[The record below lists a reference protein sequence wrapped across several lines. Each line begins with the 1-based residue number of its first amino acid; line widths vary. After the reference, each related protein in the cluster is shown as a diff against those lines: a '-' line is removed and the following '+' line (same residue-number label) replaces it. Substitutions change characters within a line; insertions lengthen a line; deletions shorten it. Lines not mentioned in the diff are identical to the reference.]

1 VPLLEITE
9 VSQAPP
15 SEALLASY
23 LDSPTPVTALE
34 RTTFEIGGWA
44 LGRHSKAESVELV
57 DGDEL
62 IRAIPVWVERPDVA
76 AVHPEAPATSGFW
89 SLCGTLVL
97 EREFTLDVR
106 AVLADGTRATIGSI
120 AGSREPIRTSFEP
133 QLKPLLVTSLG
144 RTGTTLLMSLLSA
157 HPAIVA
163 HRTHP
168 YEIFPA
174 RYWLHLLRVLA
185 EPADHTHSSH
195 PSSFT
200 EDIWRVGYNPFHTAP
215 VTHAPELANLF
226 GRSYVERLARFC
238 QESIDDFY
246 RATAALQEQQPDA
259 EFFVEKFQPDG
270 LPRLAWDLYPE
281 MKEIVLVR
289 DFRDLICSVF
299 AFNEKRGTVDFGR
312 DGFESDADYVRYVG
326 RRAKQLLDAAMSR
339 RDRAELVRYED
350 LATDPEGTLARVLPY
365 LGVDDDRATVQT
377 MVRAAFDHPATA
389 QHRTSSTVDES
400 IGRWKS
406 DLPESLHPVVG
417 ESLDPVLAELGY
429 EPTSAQ

>member
-15 SEALLASY
+15 SEVLLASY
-23 LDSPTPVTALE
+23 LDSPTPGTTLE
-34 RTTFEIGGWA
+34 RTTFELGGWA
-44 LGRHSKAESVELV
+44 IGRHSQVESVEV
-57 DGDEL
+57 VAREKM
-62 IRAIPVWVERPDVA
+62 IRKIPLWIERPDVA
-76 AVHPEAPATSGFW
+76 AVHPRAPATSGFW
-89 SLCGTLVL
+89 SLCGTLPL
-97 EREFTLDVR
+97 EREFRLDVR
-106 AVLADGTRATIGSI
+106 AVLADETRAVIGSI
-120 AGSREPIRTSFEP
+120 AGRREPIRTSFQP

-157 HPAIVA
+157 HPGIVA
-163 HRTHP
+163 YRSYP
-168 YEIFPA
+168 YETFPA

-185 EPADHTHSSH
+185 EPADRAHSSD
-195 PSSFT
+195 PSRFT
-200 EDIWRVGYNPFHTAP
+200 ADLWQVGYNPFHSAP
-215 VTHAPELANLF
+215 ATHAPELADLF

-246 RATAALQEQQPDA
+246 RVTASLQGQQGAD
-259 EFFVEKFQPDG
+259 FFVEKFQPDA

-326 RRAKQLLDAAMSR
+326 HRGRELLDAAKSR
-339 RDRAELVRYED
+339 RDRSELVRYED
-350 LATDPEGTLARVLPY
+350 LATDPAGTLERL
-365 LGVDDDRATVQT
+365 LGYVGIDDDPAIVQT
-377 MVRAAFDHPATA
+377 MVRAAFDDPAAA
-389 QHRTSSTVDES
+389 QHSTTSSVGES

-406 DLPESLHPVVG
+406 DLPRSLRQVVD
-417 ESLDPVLAELGY
+417 EALDDVLAELGY
-429 EPTSAQ
+429 EVA

>member
-1 VPLLEITE
+1 VPLLEITR
-9 VSQAPP
+9 VSQAQP

-23 LDSPTPVTALE
+23 LDSPAVGTVLGRA
-34 RTTFEIGGWA
+34 TFEVGGWA
-44 LGRHSKAESVELV
+44 LGRHSKAETVELV
-57 DGDEL
+57 AGDEP
-62 IRAIPVWVERPDVA
+62 IRAIPLWVERLDVA
-76 AVHPEAPATSGFW
+76 AVHPGAPAASGFW

-106 AVLADGTRATIGSI
+106 AVFADGTRAALGSI
-120 AGSREPIRTSFEP
+120 AGRREPIRTSFEP
-133 QLKPLLVTSLG
+133 QLQPLLVTSLG

-215 VTHAPELANLF
+215 VTQASELANLF
-226 GRSYVERLARFC
+226 GDSYVERLARFS

-246 RATAALQEQQPDA
+246 RTTATLQEQPDA
-259 EFFVEKFQPDG
+259 RFFVEKFQPDA

-312 DGFESDADYVRYVG
+312 DGFESDAEYVRYVG
-326 RRAKQLLDAAMSR
+326 PRAKQLLDAAKSR
-339 RDRAELVRYED
+339 RGRAELVRYED
-350 LATDPEGTLARVLPY
+350 LATDPEGTLRRILRYLVLDHDP
-365 LGVDDDRATVQT
+365 AIVQA
-377 MVRAAFDHPATA
+377 MVRAALDHPATA
-389 QHRTSSTVDES
+389 QHRTSSSVDES

-406 DLPESLHPVVG
+406 DLPKSLHPVVD
-417 ESLDPVLAELGY
+417 ESLSPVLAELGY
-429 EPTSAQ
+429 AVS